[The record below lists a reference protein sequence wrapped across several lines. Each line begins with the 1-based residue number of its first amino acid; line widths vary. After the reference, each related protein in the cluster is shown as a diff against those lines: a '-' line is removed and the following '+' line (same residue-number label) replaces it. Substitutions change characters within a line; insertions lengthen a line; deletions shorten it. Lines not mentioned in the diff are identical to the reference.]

1 MRSSTAIQAD
11 LDYAYSIRL
20 KAMNAQSYMEDS
32 GQGKQS
38 VTRANLSEINKTINM
53 LESELE
59 SALAEESGS
68 SGIEFLKFERD

>member
-1 MRSSTAIQAD
+1 MRSSTAIQSD
-11 LDYAYSIRL
+11 LDEAYSIRL

-38 VTRANLSEINKTINM
+38 VTRANLSEINKTINI

-59 SALAEESGS
+59 NALAEESGS
-68 SGIEFLKFERD
+68 CGIEFPSFKRY

>member
-11 LDYAYSIRL
+11 LNAAYSIRL
-20 KAMNAQSYMEDS
+20 KAMDAQSYMHDS

-38 VTRANLSEINKTINM
+38 VTRANLSEINKTINL

-59 SALAEESGS
+59 TALAEESGS
-68 SGIEFLKFERD
+68 SGIEFPKFERD